1 VEKKSPDDEVLSRH
15 IAAAIR
21 PYEGLLS
28 EREVFLLIGL
38 LESIVLSHPTLRVR
52 AMRLAAANQTLRL
65 DEMLGDA
72 DPSREEVPTVRI
84 SVLRPTAKPK
94 AST

>member
-15 IAAAIR
+15 IASAIQ

-28 EREVFLLIGL
+28 EREIFLLIGL

-52 AMRLAAANQTLRL
+52 AMRLAAANQALRL

-72 DPSREEVPTVRI
+72 DPTPEDVPTVRVP
-84 SVLRPTAKPK
+84 SVRQAPT
-94 AST
+94 SEE

>member
-1 VEKKSPDDEVLSRH
+1 MLSRH

-52 AMRLAAANQTLRL
+52 AMRLAAENQTLRL
-65 DEMLGDA
+65 DQILGDA
-72 DPSREEVPTVRI
+72 DPTPEDVPTVRI
-84 SVLRPTAKPK
+84 PAATRALEPGEE
-94 AST
+94 